1 MRRYAAIII
10 VSALLSGC
18 SEEKAA
24 TYTVEELIADE
35 NLLSQTLAECRNNP
49 GDLRGT
55 ANCTNAEAADG
66 KLRLQNMRRAL
77 RN

>member
-1 MRRYAAIII
+1 MRAI
-10 VSALLSGC
+10 VTMTVLVLLVGC

-24 TYTVEELIADE
+24 TYTVEEFIADE

-55 ANCTNAEAADG
+55 ADCVNAEAADG
-66 KLRLQNMRRAL
+66 KMRLQNMHRAL

>member
-1 MRRYAAIII
+1 MRAI
-10 VSALLSGC
+10 VTMAVLVLLVGC

-24 TYTVEELIADE
+24 TYTVEELTADE

-55 ANCTNAEAADG
+55 ANCVNAEAADG
-66 KLRLQNMRRAL
+66 KMRLQNMRRAL